1 MQVLEKN
8 NIKGFSLFELLVVLS
23 IIGIISGVAYP
34 NFSKWNK
41 ERKVRQ
47 DVEKITSLI
56 KNIHVQTEKGTF
68 AYVQVRFTN
77 SNDSLRVQT
86 KGMSM
91 DTLATKINDGT
102 NIWNT
107 DITSR
112 CDVLDD
118 TYWDTDTADETD
130 DIRNV
135 VYDQTFNSVTSN
147 LSIGGGGADGGTSAT
162 VGSATSSAVC
172 FSRGGKF
179 YEASGEFLADGNIA
193 PYTFIYLCRRISSR
207 YTCPVSYHKTAVDS
221 KLEPNGNFEYLSAIE
236 WSRYGN
242 FSRSKW
248 DDKNNRWFEE

>member
-1 MQVLEKN
+1 MNYWLCY
-8 NIKGFSLFELLVVLS
+8 

-41 ERKVRQ
+41 ERKVRE

-86 KGMSM
+86 KGMTM

-107 DITSR
+107 DVTSR

-118 TYWDTDTADETD
+118 TYWDTDTADEMMTSEMLFM
-130 DIRNV
+130 IKHLIH
-135 VYDQTFNSVTSN
+135 VTSN
-147 LSIGGGGADGGTSAT
+147 LSIGGGGAGGGGTSAT
-162 VGSATSSAVC
+162 VGS
-172 FSRGGKF
+172 
-179 YEASGEFLADGNIA
+179 GNI
-193 PYTFIYLCRRISSR
+193 
-207 YTCPVSYHKTAVDS
+207 
-221 KLEPNGNFEYLSAIE
+221 
-236 WSRYGN
+236 
-242 FSRSKW
+242 
-248 DDKNNRWFEE
+248 

>member
-47 DVEKITSLI
+47 DVEKVTSFI

-77 SNDSLRVQT
+77 SNDGLRVQT

-102 NIWNT
+102 DIWNT
-107 DITSR
+107 DVTSR

-118 TYWDTDTADETD
+118 TYWDTDTAAETD
-130 DIRNV
+130 DIRSL
-135 VYDQTFNSVTSN
+135 VYDQTFDYVTSN
-147 LSIGGGGADGGTSAT
+147 LSIGGGADGGTSAT
-162 VGSATSSAVC
+162 VGSATSSAIC

-179 YEASGEFLADGNIA
+179 YEANGELLGPGNA
-193 PYTFIYLCRRISSR
+193 PYGFIYLCRRIGPGH
-207 YTCPVSYHKTAVDS
+207 TCPVSYGENVNLKE
-221 KLEPNGNFEYLSAIE
+221 EPSGNFEYLSAIE

-248 DDKNNRWFEE
+248 DNRNDRWFEE

>member
-1 MQVLEKN
+1 MQVLEK

-47 DVEKITSLI
+47 DVEKITSFI

-77 SNDSLRVQT
+77 SNDGLRVQT

-91 DTLATKINDGT
+91 DSLATKINDGT
-102 NIWNT
+102 DIWNT
-107 DITSR
+107 DVTSR

-118 TYWDTDTADETD
+118 TYWDTDTAAETD
-130 DIRNV
+130 DIRSL
-135 VYDQTFNSVTSN
+135 VYDQTFDYVTSN
-147 LSIGGGGADGGTSAT
+147 LSIGGGAGGDGTSAT
-162 VGSATSSAVC
+162 VGAATSSAVC

-179 YEASGEFLADGNIA
+179 YEANGEFLGPGNA
-193 PYTFIYLCRRISSR
+193 PYGFIYLCRRISSGH
-207 YTCPVSYHKTAVDS
+207 TCPVSYGGDVNLKE
-221 KLEPNGNFEYLSAIE
+221 EPSGSFEYLSAIE

-248 DDKNNRWFEE
+248 DNRNSTWFEE

>member
-41 ERKVRQ
+41 ERKVRE
-47 DVEKITSLI
+47 DIEKITSLI

-77 SNDSLRVQT
+77 NADNLRVQT
-86 KGMSM
+86 KGMTM
-91 DTLATKINDGT
+91 DTLATKINDGSS
-102 NIWNT
+102 IWNN
-107 DITSR
+107 DVSSR
-112 CDVLDD
+112 CDVLNND
-118 TYWDTDTADETD
+118 YWDTDTADADD
-130 DIRNV
+130 DIRSV
-135 VYDQTFNSVTSN
+135 VYDQTFDYVTSN
-147 LSIGGGGADGGTSAT
+147 LTIGGGAGGDGTSAT
-162 VGSATSSAVC
+162 VGSATPSAIC

-179 YEASGEFLADGNIA
+179 YEANGQFLNNANA
-193 PYTFIYLCRRISSR
+193 MYTFIILCRRISSR
-207 YTCPVSYHKTAVDS
+207 HTCPVNYHETIVDL
-221 KLEPNGNFEYLSAIE
+221 KQAPEGRFEYISAIE

-248 DDKNNRWFEE
+248 DDKNDRWFEE

>member
-1 MQVLEKN
+1 MQVLEK

-47 DVEKITSLI
+47 DVEKITSYI

-77 SNDSLRVQT
+77 SNDGLRVQT

-91 DTLATKINDGT
+91 DSLATKINDGT
-102 NIWNT
+102 DIWNT
-107 DITSR
+107 DVTSR

-118 TYWDTDTADETD
+118 TYWDTDTAAETD
-130 DIRNV
+130 DIRSL
-135 VYDQTFNSVTSN
+135 VYDQTFDYVTSN
-147 LSIGGGGADGGTSAT
+147 LSIGGGAGGDGTSAT
-162 VGSATSSAVC
+162 VGAATSSAVC

-179 YEASGEFLADGNIA
+179 YEANGEFLGPGNA
-193 PYTFIYLCRRISSR
+193 PFGFIYLCRRISSGH
-207 YTCPVSYHKTAVDS
+207 TCPVSYGGDVNLKE
-221 KLEPNGNFEYLSAIE
+221 EPSGSFEYLSAIE

-248 DDKNNRWFEE
+248 DNRNSTWFEE

>member
-1 MQVLEKN
+1 MQVLEK

-47 DVEKITSLI
+47 DVEKITSYI

-77 SNDSLRVQT
+77 SNDGLRVQT

-91 DTLATKINDGT
+91 DSLATKINDGT
-102 NIWNT
+102 DIWNT
-107 DITSR
+107 DVTSR

-118 TYWDTDTADETD
+118 TYWDTDTAAETD
-130 DIRNV
+130 DIRSL
-135 VYDQTFNSVTSN
+135 VYDQTFDYVTSN
-147 LSIGGGGADGGTSAT
+147 LSIGGGAGGDGTSAT
-162 VGSATSSAVC
+162 VGAATSSAVC

-179 YEASGEFLADGNIA
+179 YEANGEFLGPGNA
-193 PYTFIYLCRRISSR
+193 PYGFIYLCRRISSGH
-207 YTCPVSYHKTAVDS
+207 TCPVSYGGDVNLKE
-221 KLEPNGNFEYLSAIE
+221 EPSGSFEYLSAIE

-248 DDKNNRWFEE
+248 DNRNSTWFEE

>member
-1 MQVLEKN
+1 MQVPGK
-8 NIKGFSLFELLVVLS
+8 NIKGFSLFELLVVLA
-23 IIGIISGVAYP
+23 IIGVMSGVAYP

-47 DVEKITSLI
+47 DIEKISSLV

-77 SNDSLRVQT
+77 SADSLRVES
-86 KGMSM
+86 KGMTM
-91 DTLATKINDGT
+91 DTLATKINDGSD
-102 NIWNT
+102 IWNT

-112 CDVLDD
+112 CDVLDN
-118 TYWDTDTADETD
+118 TYWDTDTADATD
-130 DIRNV
+130 DIRGV
-135 VYDQTFNSVTSN
+135 VYNMTFNSVTAN
-147 LSIGGGGADGGTSAT
+147 LSAGAAAGGDGTSAT

-179 YEASGEFLADGNIA
+179 YEANGEILGPDNA
-193 PYTFIYLCRRISSR
+193 PFGFIYLCRRISSGH
-207 YTCPVSYHKTAVDS
+207 TCPVSYGGDVNIKE
-221 KLEPNGNFEYLSAIE
+221 EPSGEFEYLSSLE

-248 DDKNNRWFEE
+248 DSKNNRWFEG

>member
-1 MQVLEKN
+1 MQALEKN

-41 ERKVRQ
+41 ERKVRE
-47 DVEKITSLI
+47 DIEKITSLI

-77 SNDSLRVQT
+77 NADNLRVQT
-86 KGMSM
+86 KGMTM

-107 DITSR
+107 DVTSR

-135 VYDQTFNSVTSN
+135 VYDQTFISVTSN
-147 LSIGGGGADGGTSAT
+147 LAIG
-162 VGSATSSAVC
+162 C
-172 FSRGGKF
+172 
-179 YEASGEFLADGNIA
+179 L
-193 PYTFIYLCRRISSR
+193 
-207 YTCPVSYHKTAVDS
+207 
-221 KLEPNGNFEYLSAIE
+221 
-236 WSRYGN
+236 
-242 FSRSKW
+242 
-248 DDKNNRWFEE
+248 

>member
-41 ERKVRQ
+41 ERKVRE
-47 DVEKITSLI
+47 DIEKITSLI

-77 SNDSLRVQT
+77 NADNLRVQT
-86 KGMSM
+86 KGMTM

-107 DITSR
+107 DVTSR

-147 LSIGGGGADGGTSAT
+147 LTIGAGAGGDGTSAT
-162 VGSATSSAVC
+162 VGSATDSAVC

-179 YEASGEFLADGNIA
+179 YEANGEFLGRSNA
-193 PYTFIYLCRRISSR
+193 PYTFIYLCRRISSGH
-207 YTCPVSYHKTAVDS
+207 TCPVNYHETIVDL
-221 KLEPNGNFEYLSAIE
+221 KQAPEGRFEYLSAIE

-242 FSRSKW
+242 FSRSRW
-248 DDKNNRWFEE
+248 DNINERWFEE

>member
-41 ERKVRQ
+41 ERKVRE
-47 DVEKITSLI
+47 DIEKITSLI
-56 KNIHVQTEKGTF
+56 KNIHMQTEKGTF

-77 SNDSLRVQT
+77 NADNLRVQT
-86 KGMSM
+86 KGMTM
-91 DTLATKINDGT
+91 DTLATKINDGN
-102 NIWNT
+102 NIWNS
-107 DITSR
+107 DVTSR
-112 CDVLDD
+112 CDVSNNN
-118 TYWDTDTADETD
+118 YWDTDTADADD
-130 DIRNV
+130 DIRSV
-135 VYDQTFNSVTSN
+135 VYDQTFDYVTSN
-147 LSIGGGGADGGTSAT
+147 LTIGSGAEDGGTSAT
-162 VGSATSSAVC
+162 VGSATSAVC

-179 YEASGEFLADGNIA
+179 YEANGQFLADGNIA

>member
-41 ERKVRQ
+41 ERKVRE

-77 SNDSLRVQT
+77 SNDGLRVQT

-91 DTLATKINDGT
+91 DSLATKINDGT
-102 NIWNT
+102 DIWNT
-107 DITSR
+107 DVTSR

-118 TYWDTDTADETD
+118 TYWDTDTAAETD

-135 VYDQTFNSVTSN
+135 VYDQTFDYVTSN
-147 LSIGGGGADGGTSAT
+147 LSIGGGDAGGGTSAT
-162 VGSATSSAVC
+162 VGSATSSAIC

-179 YEASGEFLADGNIA
+179 YEANGEFLGPGNA
-193 PYTFIYLCRRISSR
+193 PFGFIYLCRRTDSGH
-207 YTCPVSYHKTAVDS
+207 TCPVSYGGDVNLKE
-221 KLEPNGNFEYLSAIE
+221 EPSGSFECLSAIE

-248 DDKNNRWFEE
+248 DIRNNRWFEE

>member
-1 MQVLEKN
+1 MQVLEK

-47 DVEKITSLI
+47 DVEKITSYI

-77 SNDSLRVQT
+77 SNDGLRVQT

-91 DTLATKINDGT
+91 DSLATKINDGT
-102 NIWNT
+102 DIWNT
-107 DITSR
+107 DVTSR

-118 TYWDTDTADETD
+118 TYWDTDTAAETD
-130 DIRNV
+130 DIRSL
-135 VYDQTFNSVTSN
+135 VYDQTFDYVTSN
-147 LSIGGGGADGGTSAT
+147 LSIGGGAGGDGTSAT
-162 VGSATSSAVC
+162 VGAATSSAVC

-179 YEASGEFLADGNIA
+179 YEANGEILGPGNA
-193 PYTFIYLCRRISSR
+193 PFGFIYLCRRISSGH
-207 YTCPVSYHKTAVDS
+207 TCPVSYGGDVNLKE
-221 KLEPNGNFEYLSAIE
+221 EPSGSFEYLSAIE

-248 DDKNNRWFEE
+248 DNRNSTWFEE

>member
-1 MQVLEKN
+1 MQVLEK

-47 DVEKITSLI
+47 DVEKITSYI

-77 SNDSLRVQT
+77 SNDGLRVQT

-91 DTLATKINDGT
+91 DSLATKINDGT
-102 NIWNT
+102 DIWNT
-107 DITSR
+107 DVTSR

-118 TYWDTDTADETD
+118 TYWDTDTAAETD
-130 DIRNV
+130 DIRSL
-135 VYDQTFNSVTSN
+135 VYDQTFDYVTSN
-147 LSIGGGGADGGTSAT
+147 LSIGGGAGGDGTSAT
-162 VGSATSSAVC
+162 VGAATSSAVC

-179 YEASGEFLADGNIA
+179 YEANGEFLGPGNA
-193 PYTFIYLCRRISSR
+193 PYGFIYLCRRISSGH
-207 YTCPVSYHKTAVDS
+207 TCPVSYGGDVNLKE
-221 KLEPNGNFEYLSAIE
+221 EPSGSFEYLSAIE

-248 DDKNNRWFEE
+248 DNRNGTWFEE

>member
-8 NIKGFSLFELLVVLS
+8 NTKGFSLFELLVVLS

-34 NFSKWNK
+34 NFSTWNK

-47 DVEKITSLI
+47 DVEKITSFI

-77 SNDSLRVQT
+77 SNDGLRVQT

-102 NIWNT
+102 DIWNT
-107 DITSR
+107 DVTSR

-118 TYWDTDTADETD
+118 TYWDTDTAAETD
-130 DIRNV
+130 DIRSL
-135 VYDQTFNSVTSN
+135 VYDQTFDYVTSN
-147 LSIGGGGADGGTSAT
+147 LSIGGGAGGGGTSAT
-162 VGSATSSAVC
+162 VGSATSSAIC

-179 YEASGEFLADGNIA
+179 YEAN
-193 PYTFIYLCRRISSR
+193 
-207 YTCPVSYHKTAVDS
+207 
-221 KLEPNGNFEYLSAIE
+221 
-236 WSRYGN
+236 
-242 FSRSKW
+242 
-248 DDKNNRWFEE
+248 

>member
-41 ERKVRQ
+41 ERKVRE

-77 SNDSLRVQT
+77 QNDGLNVQT
-86 KGMSM
+86 KGMTMSS
-91 DTLATKINDGT
+91 LAGKIYDGSD
-102 NIWNT
+102 IWNT

-118 TYWDTDTADETD
+118 TYWDTDTADATD
-130 DIRNV
+130 DIRRV
-135 VYDQTFNSVTSN
+135 VYNETFNFVTSN
-147 LSIGGGGADGGTSAT
+147 LSIGGGGAGGDGTSAT

-179 YEASGEFLADGNIA
+179 YEANGEILGPGNA
-193 PYTFIYLCRRISSR
+193 PFGFIYLCRRIDSGH
-207 YTCPVSYHKTAVDS
+207 TCPVSYGGNVNIKE
-221 KLEPNGNFEYLSAIE
+221 EPSGDFEYLSTIE

-248 DDKNNRWFEE
+248 DSKNDRWFEE